1 MSNLQAV
8 AIPLAK
14 RLISVKDDVSNNSV
28 DRSYVKALA
37 NEVQSTKVSERLET
51 YLITSDASHLEVS
64 QAEAFKSVVYASSP
78 VIGAPVM
85 FNGEV
90 VPSPSPGDESP
101 IPLVMSRSL
110 LFSEVLTMY
119 WQDDPVER
127 LDFSEGSQ
135 DRVRHAPLRLQWNG
149 EEYELLGESLRKSFY
164 WPVSIPLA
172 EELVPWISRRAQDR
186 TTMITG
192 VRRQGLSVL
201 SLTGFELNP
210 SQVYDDGVDDLGVCV
225 LEDSRLR
232 SLNDEIGLV
241 ADPYQGTIWFQDG
254 SFWKG
259 TIQSETSSGRTAGFY
274 GGLKRPAGANGPTS
288 CTRASIMDSYTM
300 VPWEASVNR
309 QQTDFSNQEL
319 PVAVRLPS
327 RDTFAKAALGF
338 PPFIQQLNDQLISSC
353 GQLVRRAS
361 VKGFAGKVAIGTT
374 DEPVQ
379 FIISGPDVKDY
390 VRTMVW
396 LFNPT
401 LPVHTSL
408 MKVRVQFR
416 RSSGPGS
423 LIQLNVHE
431 SNYGWIEKWYMK
443 MSGRDVDGDGAVLS
457 NETGLLRQAHWPES
471 ITWHDTTQYKYNQD
485 VDSEDK
491 QTAIRVSTERVRLYS
506 GRIGIYDKLARR
518 IHRQDPNLLTWEL
531 RVQLSEAIQRSI
543 SAQKKN
549 SGVDK
554 YDGYSWL
561 LKQLPEGADDWLFEN
576 VHDHIDELEV
586 RIRAFL
592 SNHQR
597 NGQLE
602 DVPDYGSLMEGLDDV
617 AEEMPEHI
625 DAVRDVLNLVQQIPK
640 DAYHTF
646 KEQGRQL
653 WARHQADASEVQIQD
668 VLSFITKAQHLWR
681 TGSST
686 VDGDSIS
693 VGFNQKLMIIR
704 TWARQLSERVST
716 RLLVGAMINH
726 LSLNLLSHVMDIEDL
741 VQLGLTNGFYLPI
754 STENEPS
761 VGMIGSRG
769 SFAALISHPYY
780 LDALSEGHKYRI
792 EDIHILTGSSWS
804 TRTTR
809 REKQST
815 HILHVK
821 EVRNVIA

>member
-1 MSNLQAV
+1 MSNPHAV
-8 AIPLAK
+8 VTPLAK
-14 RLISVKDDVSNNSV
+14 RLISLRDDVRTNSV
-28 DRSYVKALA
+28 NRSYVKALA
-37 NEVQSTKVSERLET
+37 KEVQSTRVSERLET
-51 YLITSDASHLEVS
+51 YLLTSDASHLRVS
-64 QAEAFKSVVYASSP
+64 EAEAFKSVVYATSS

-85 FNGEV
+85 FNGEIV
-90 VPSPSPGDESP
+90 ASPSPGDESP
-101 IPLVMSRSL
+101 IPLVVSRSL

-119 WQDDPVER
+119 WQDNPVER
-127 LDFSEGSQ
+127 LDFNEGSQ
-135 DRVRHAPLRLQWNG
+135 DRVRHAPLSLKWHG

-164 WPVSIPLA
+164 WPASVPLA
-172 EELVPWISRRAQDR
+172 EEFVPWLSRRAQDR

-201 SLTGFELNP
+201 SLTGLDLNP
-210 SQVYDDGVDDLGVCV
+210 SQVYEEGVDDLGVCV
-225 LEDSRLR
+225 LKDSKLQ

-259 TIQSETSSGRTAGFY
+259 TIQSETSSGRTPGFY
-274 GGLKRPAGANGPTS
+274 GGLKRPARANGPTS

-309 QQTDFSNQEL
+309 QQTDFSNLEL
-319 PVAVRLPS
+319 PLAVRLPS
-327 RDTFAKAALGF
+327 RDTFVKAALGF
-338 PPFIQQLNDQLISSC
+338 PPYVQQLNDQLTSC
-353 GQLVRRAS
+353 CGELVRRS
-361 VKGFAGKVAIGTT
+361 PVNGYAGKVAIGTT
-374 DEPVQ
+374 DELVQ
-379 FIISGPDVKDY
+379 FIISGPDMVKR

-416 RSSGPGS
+416 KSSRPGT
-423 LIQLNVHE
+423 LIQLNVDE
-431 SNYGWIEKWYMK
+431 SNSDWIERWYMK
-443 MSGRDVDGDGAVLS
+443 LSGRDVDGDGAVLTA
-457 NETGLLRQAHWPES
+457 EPALLSKAHWPED
-471 ITWHDTTQYKYNQD
+471 ITWHDTTQYKSNQD
-485 VDSEDK
+485 VDSDDK

-518 IHRQDPNLLTWEL
+518 IHRQDPKLLTWEL

-554 YDGYSWL
+554 YDGYAWL
-561 LKQLPEGADDWLFEN
+561 LNQLPVGAVEWLFEN

-586 RIRAFL
+586 RTRAFL

-597 NGQLE
+597 NGQSDEALN
-602 DVPDYGSLMEGLDDV
+602 YGSLLEDLEDV
-617 AEEMPEHI
+617 AEEMPKHI
-625 DAVRDVLNLVQQIPK
+625 DAVREVLNLVQQIPK

-668 VLSFITKAQHLWR
+668 VLSFITKAKHLWR

-686 VDGDSIS
+686 VDGESSS

-716 RLLVGAMINH
+716 RLLMGAMINH
-726 LSLNLLSHVMDIEDL
+726 LSLNLLSHVLDVEDL
-741 VQLGLTNGFYLPI
+741 EQLGLTNGVYLPI
-754 STENEPS
+754 STKSEPS
-761 VGMIGSRG
+761 IGMTGSRS

-780 LDALSEGHKYRI
+780 LGALREGHKYRI
-792 EDIHILTGSSWS
+792 EDIHNLTGSRWS

-809 REKQST
+809 REKLST

-821 EVRNVIA
+821 EVRNVNA

>member
-1 MSNLQAV
+1 
-8 AIPLAK
+8 
-14 RLISVKDDVSNNSV
+14 
-28 DRSYVKALA
+28 
-37 NEVQSTKVSERLET
+37 
-51 YLITSDASHLEVS
+51 
-64 QAEAFKSVVYASSP
+64 
-78 VIGAPVM
+78 
-85 FNGEV
+85 
-90 VPSPSPGDESP
+90 
-101 IPLVMSRSL
+101 
-110 LFSEVLTMY
+110 MY
-119 WQDDPVER
+119 WQDNPVER
-127 LDFSEGSQ
+127 LDFNEGSQ
-135 DRVRHAPLRLQWNG
+135 DRVRHAPLSLLWNG

-164 WPVSIPLA
+164 WPTSVPVT
-172 EELVPWISRRAQDR
+172 EELVPWLSRRAQDR

-201 SLTGFELNP
+201 SLTGLDLNP
-210 SQVYDDGVDDLGVCV
+210 SQVYEEGVDDLGVCV
-225 LEDSRLR
+225 LEDSKLQ

-259 TIQSETSSGRTAGFY
+259 TIQSETSSGRTPGFY
-274 GGLKRPAGANGPTS
+274 GGLKRPARANGSTS

-309 QQTDFSNQEL
+309 QQTDFSNLEL
-319 PVAVRLPS
+319 PLAVRLPS
-327 RDTFAKAALGF
+327 RDTFVKAALGF
-338 PPFIQQLNDQLISSC
+338 PPYVQQLNDQLTSC
-353 GQLVRRAS
+353 CGELVRRS
-361 VKGFAGKVAIGTT
+361 PVNGYAGKVAIGTT
-374 DEPVQ
+374 DELVQ
-379 FIISGPDVKDY
+379 FIISGPDMAKR

-416 RSSGPGS
+416 KSSRPGT
-423 LIQLNVHE
+423 LIQLNVDE
-431 SNYGWIEKWYMK
+431 SNSDWIERWYMK
-443 MSGRDVDGDGAVLS
+443 LSGRDVDGDGAVLTA
-457 NETGLLRQAHWPES
+457 EPALLSKAHWPED
-471 ITWHDTTQYKYNQD
+471 ITWHDTTQYKSNQD
-485 VDSEDK
+485 VDSDDK
-491 QTAIRVSTERVRLYS
+491 QTAIRVSAERVRLYS

-518 IHRQDPNLLTWEL
+518 IHRQDPKLLTWEL

-554 YDGYSWL
+554 YDGYAWL
-561 LKQLPEGADDWLFEN
+561 LNQLPSEAQDWLFEN

-586 RIRAFL
+586 RTRAFL
-592 SNHQR
+592 NNHQR
-597 NGQLE
+597 NGQSDEALNYQSLLKNLE
-602 DVPDYGSLMEGLDDV
+602 DVT
-617 AEEMPEHI
+617 EEMPEHI

-640 DAYHTF
+640 DAYHSF
-646 KEQGRQL
+646 KEHGRQL

-668 VLSFITKAQHLWR
+668 VLSFITKAKHLWR

-686 VDGDSIS
+686 VDGESSS

-704 TWARQLSERVST
+704 TWSRQLSERVSA

-726 LSLNLLSHVMDIEDL
+726 LSLNLLSHVLDIEDL
-741 VQLGLTNGFYLPI
+741 VQLGLTNGVYLPI

-780 LDALSEGHKYRI
+780 LDALREGHKYRI
-792 EDIHILTGSSWS
+792 EDIHILTGSQWS

-821 EVRNVIA
+821 EVRNVNA

>member
-1 MSNLQAV
+1 MSNPHAV

-14 RLISVKDDVSNNSV
+14 RLISVRDDVRSNYVN
-28 DRSYVKALA
+28 RSYVKALA
-37 NEVQSTKVSERLET
+37 KEVHSTRVSERLET
-51 YLITSDASHLEVS
+51 YLITSDESHLEVS
-64 QAEAFKSVVYASSP
+64 QSEAFKSVVYAMLP
-78 VIGAPVM
+78 MIGAPVM
-85 FNGEV
+85 FNGEIV
-90 VPSPSPGDESP
+90 ASPSPGEDSP
-101 IPLVMSRSL
+101 VPVVVSRSL

-119 WQDDPVER
+119 WQENPVER
-127 LDFSEGSQ
+127 LDFNEGSQ
-135 DRVRHAPLRLQWNG
+135 DRVRHAPLSLKWDG

-164 WPVSIPLA
+164 WPTSVPLA
-172 EELVPWISRRAQDR
+172 EELVPWLSRRAQDR

-192 VRRQGLSVL
+192 VRRQGLTVL
-201 SLTGFELNP
+201 SLTDLNLNP
-210 SQVYDDGVDDLGVCV
+210 SEVYEEGVDDLGVCV
-225 LEDSRLR
+225 LKDSWLQE
-232 SLNDEIGLV
+232 LNDEIGLA

-259 TIQSETSSGRTAGFY
+259 TIQSQTLSGCTPGFY

-288 CTRASIMDSYTM
+288 CTRASVMDSYTM

-338 PPFIQQLNDQLISSC
+338 PPYVQQLNDQLTSSC
-353 GQLVRRAS
+353 GELVRRS
-361 VKGFAGKVAIGTT
+361 RVKGYAGKVAIGTT

-379 FIISGPDVKDY
+379 FIISGPDMVKR
-390 VRTMVW
+390 VSTMVW

-408 MKVRVQFR
+408 MKVKVQFQK
-416 RSSGPGS
+416 SQQTGI

-431 SNYGWIEKWYMK
+431 SNHEWIESWYMK
-443 MSGRDVDGDGAVLS
+443 WAGRDVDGDGAVLTS
-457 NETGLLRQAHWPES
+457 DPVLLATAKWSGEIR
-471 ITWHDTTQYKYNQD
+471 WHDTTQYKSNQD
-485 VDSEDK
+485 VDSDDK

-518 IHRQDPNLLTWEL
+518 IHRQDPKLLTWEL

-554 YDGYSWL
+554 YDGYAWL

-576 VHDHIDELEV
+576 LHDHIDELEV
-586 RIRAFL
+586 RTRAFL

-597 NGQLE
+597 NRQSDEALN
-602 DVPDYGSLMEGLDDV
+602 YGSLLEDIEDV
-617 AEEMPEHI
+617 TEEMPEHT
-625 DAVRDVLNLVQQIPK
+625 DAVRDVLNLVQQMPK

-686 VDGDSIS
+686 FDGESFS
-693 VGFNQKLMIIR
+693 VGFNQKLIIIR
-704 TWARQLSERVST
+704 TWARQLSQRVSS

-726 LSLNLLSHVMDIEDL
+726 LSLNLLSHVLDIEDL
-741 VQLGLTNGFYLPI
+741 VQLGLTNGVYLPI
-754 STENEPS
+754 STESEPS

-780 LDALSEGHKYRI
+780 LDALREGHKYRI
-792 EDIHILTGSSWS
+792 EDIHILPGSQWS

-821 EVRNVIA
+821 EVRNVNA